1 MLGEKAAM
9 ACTVAVETVIV
20 EHYNEQLRQ
29 IMESPKPD
37 KVIERIKKTTKKNH
51 VCVFYFPTF
60 TILSG
65 TLGYNNKVP

>member
-1 MLGEKAAM
+1 MEKNIVAENFESLNKFLTGTALMGEKAAM

-37 KVIERIKKTTKKNH
+37 SV
-51 VCVFYFPTF
+51 
-60 TILSG
+60 
-65 TLGYNNKVP
+65 